1 MVTLWKSSTTPIAER
16 CSPHY
21 AICLLSYFI
30 TLIVKSSERNY
41 DIKCY
46 LFLFFKWCHIK
57 FKPRNY
63 WFFCWFLA
71 ATFVPIKGTP
81 TRHLTSIQSFINLG
95 KTFLIISK
103 MKYHTALILGETLRY
118 LLSFSRFWTFCI
130 KQFAFLLLMVWQWK
144 QRRPSFN
151 VLSDYLMLHSI
162 WWQIQ
167 LSEF

>member
-1 MVTLWKSSTTPIAER
+1 MKINNGL
-16 CSPHY
+16 
-21 AICLLSYFI
+21 
-30 TLIVKSSERNY
+30 
-41 DIKCY
+41 KCY

-57 FKPRNY
+57 FKPRSY

-81 TRHLTSIQSFINLG
+81 TRHLTSIQSVINLG

-130 KQFAFLLLMVWQWK
+130 KQFAFLLLMVLQWK

-162 WWQIQ
+162 NLVADPTEWILINSVTQ
-167 LSEF
+167 LF

>member
-1 MVTLWKSSTTPIAER
+1 MKINNGL
-16 CSPHY
+16 
-21 AICLLSYFI
+21 
-30 TLIVKSSERNY
+30 
-41 DIKCY
+41 KCY

-118 LLSFSRFWTFCI
+118 LLSFSRFWTFC
-130 KQFAFLLLMVWQWK
+130 FEWFEFLFLMTWQWK
-144 QRRPSFN
+144 QRISCPDQCFLVKYHTLLN
-151 VLSDYLMLHSI
+151 LYVVFGLSTLWLNCVDWFFH
-162 WWQIQ
+162 
-167 LSEF
+167 